1 MSNSSG
7 DATISPRVTPVS
19 RKELTLR
26 VVVLGLLLSIIMGA
40 ANIYVGLKAGM
51 TVSASIP
58 AAVMAMLLSVAHV
71 VILKYVA
78 VQSVTPDLL
87 LILVVWIAVSEGQF
101 IGTLAGFGAGLLYDV
116 TSGDVL
122 GSNALAKTVAGFV
135 AGYFYK
141 DNLAMVTIGSY
152 RFLLIVTVCAFVHN
166 LLYFFFYVQPM
177 EVSFWSFFL
186 IYGVATTLYTSVAAV
201 FPMLY
206 VNRQKDW

>member
-1 MSNSSG
+1 M
-7 DATISPRVTPVS
+7 
-19 RKELTLR
+19 
-26 VVVLGLLLSIIMGA
+26 
-40 ANIYVGLKAGM
+40 
-51 TVSASIP
+51 ASIFSADLFAKP
-58 AAVMAMLLSVAHV
+58 AMRYIAYAVMAMLLSVVHV
-71 VILKYVA
+71 VMLKYVA

-87 LILVVWIAVSEGQF
+87 LILVIWAALAEGQF
-101 IGTLAGFGAGLLYDV
+101 IGTLVGFGAGLLYDV
-116 TSGDVL
+116 ASGDVL

-135 AGYFYK
+135 AGYFFK
-141 DNLAMVTIGSY
+141 ENMALVTIGSA
-152 RFLLIVTVCAFVHN
+152 RFLLIVTLCAFVHN